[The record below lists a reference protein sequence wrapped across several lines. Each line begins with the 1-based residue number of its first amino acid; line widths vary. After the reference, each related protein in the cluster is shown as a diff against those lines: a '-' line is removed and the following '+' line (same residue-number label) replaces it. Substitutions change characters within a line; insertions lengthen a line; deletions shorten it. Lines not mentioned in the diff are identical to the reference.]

1 MVSFNQEQKKLLQ
14 VHSVFDIVGKLVQF
28 IQIPL
33 IVGAGVMLIF
43 ILGETVT
50 MDWRLSFVFMR
61 GANNFTNKVAIA
73 SIDEETIYYDF
84 IQQRKTYS
92 PLDRSYLDSL
102 IKAIE
107 DYQPAVVGLDIL
119 LEAPSDN
126 PDTDNRLSKT
136 LAKFPNMVIG
146 SSLYFPPH
154 GFPLELAPSPLFTH
168 NTTLIGFANIMG
180 MSPAQGTT
188 KMRQYK
194 LVEEASGE
202 IIPSFAYSLY
212 LNYLY
217 SRKNPNTWLTGDLL
231 RGALQEGILSFM
243 DSTALNHTSG
253 LSGKNL
259 YVNYSGG
266 APVVISARQIYH
278 HLVNPDY
285 LRNKIV
291 LVGGFSER
299 LRDNFET
306 SVGRLPGVM
315 IHSYIVSNLLENQV
329 LKYPT
334 FRLQFLFS
342 IFFVLLGLLFLIW
355 KGTVRGLYYT
365 WLFLFIYWLAV
376 FLLFWQYPA
385 MWLPLNSPSL
395 AVIGLTLC
403 LFALH
408 NLDPKWRES
417 IGNFLL
423 SIRTVGEKII
433 FRFYKSLGLFRS
445 K

>member
-1 MVSFNQEQKKLLQ
+1 MSFNQDQRKFLK

-61 GANNFTNKVAIA
+61 GANNFSGKVAIA
-73 SIDEETIYYDF
+73 AIDEETIYYDF
-84 IQQRKTYS
+84 IQQRRTYS

-102 IKAIE
+102 VIAIE
-107 DYQPAVVGLDIL
+107 EYQPAVVGLDIL

-136 LAKFPNMVIG
+136 LAKFPNIVIG
-146 SSLYFPPH
+146 SSLYFPPI
-154 GFPLELAPSPLFTH
+154 GFPLEFAPLPLFAH
-168 NTTLIGFANIMG
+168 KTTLIGFANITG

-217 SRKNPNTWLTGDLL
+217 SRKNPNNWLAEDLL
-231 RGALQEGILSFM
+231 RGALQEGNLSFM
-243 DSTALNHTSG
+243 DSTALNHTSC
-253 LSGKNL
+253 LSGRNL
-259 YVNYSGG
+259 YVNYSSG
-266 APVVISARQIYH
+266 APLVLSARQIYH

-329 LKYPT
+329 LRYPT

-342 IFFVLLGLLFLIW
+342 MIFVLLGIIFLIW

-376 FLLFWQYPA
+376 FLLFWQYPT
-385 MWLPLNSPSL
+385 MWLPLNSPGL

-423 SIRTVGEKII
+423 PIRTVMK
-433 FRFYKSLGLFRS
+433 K
-445 K
+445 